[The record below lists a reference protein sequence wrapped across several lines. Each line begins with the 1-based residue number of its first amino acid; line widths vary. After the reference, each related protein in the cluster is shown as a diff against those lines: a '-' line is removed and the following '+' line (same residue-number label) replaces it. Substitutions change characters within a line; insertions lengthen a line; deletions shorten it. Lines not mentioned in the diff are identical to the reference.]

1 MSRKLKYLD
10 EAILACNSSP
20 AKKQCLFAERAIYFG
35 RKGEIERAFSELAA
49 LDGFSSN
56 TDLSVS
62 VMRNLAYGVIDFY
75 CSNGAM
81 AIDKTLRAYALA
93 NAGGL
98 LLEKS
103 LSAAWLSHFFD
114 SNHNVVQACKFAKE
128 ALEIAPAEFHDA
140 RSRAGL
146 VVAQN
151 LGIAGRPD
159 LAAPWYSS
167 VLRHANSSGDELT
180 ISALIFNQTMER
192 VSRWRQ
198 SRLNSQDEKSQRTV
212 EFAAASSAGDFDT
225 LVGNRGLENLNPL
238 LIAQVL
244 SLRRCYQLALDIYE
258 ENLPRGDYALR
269 MQADFIA
276 DQSLCT
282 FYVGRSREAR
292 EMMETALAKLVPE
305 THPDDRAATY
315 SRASILYRELGDS
328 DTSVQ
333 YGAIASVLWRD
344 YSKLQRQMITLFSE
358 ISHIG

>member
-10 EAILACNSSP
+10 EAILACDSSL
-20 AKKQCLFAERAIYFG
+20 ARKQCLFAERAIYFG
-35 RKGEIERAFSELAA
+35 RKGELGRASSELAA
-49 LDGFSSN
+49 LDESTSN
-56 TDLSVS
+56 TNLRVS
-62 VMRNLAYGVIDFY
+62 VMRNLAHGVIDFY
-75 CSNGAM
+75 CSNGVM
-81 AIDKTLRAYALA
+81 AIDKTLRAYVLA
-93 NAGGL
+93 DAGGL

-114 SNHNVVQACKFAKE
+114 SNHDVVRACKFAKE
-128 ALEIAPAEFHDA
+128 ALEIAPPEFHDA
-140 RSRAGL
+140 RCRAGL

-167 VLRHANSSGDELT
+167 VLRHANASGDELT

-198 SRLNSQDEKSQRTV
+198 SKLNLHDEKAQGTV
-212 EFAAASSAGDFDT
+212 EFAAASSAGDYDT
-225 LVGNRGLENLNPL
+225 LVGSRGLENLNPL
-238 LIAQVL
+238 LVAQVL
-244 SLRRCYQLALDIYE
+244 SLRQSYQSALDIYE
-258 ENLPRGDYALR
+258 ANLPRGDYAPR

-282 FYVGRSREAR
+282 FYVGRKMEAR
-292 EMMETALAKLVPE
+292 EMMQTALSKLVPE

-315 SRASILYRELGDS
+315 SRASILYRELGEP

-333 YGAIASVLWRD
+333 YGAIASVLWHD
-344 YSKLQRQMITLFSE
+344 YSQLQRQMITLFSE